1 MDEIQ
6 GEDTSFLFPTL
17 KPYEIFFFNIYIFFT
32 LLILLCFIVV
42 LLPEDFI
49 SDTLG
54 IIFPQKYWFIAVPT
68 HILTTLLLL
77 TICVKGFELIYTIDD
92 PPIKDIFYHELSEEE
107 MMKEINYSPEEGILP
122 DAGDINYDV
131 VQEVINMDN
140 SDEDE
145 KENTNYINNN
155 NFNEYKFFVSSTL
168 SVPSSFSAGV
178 LE

>member
-6 GEDTSFLFPTL
+6 GEDTSFLFPIL

-145 KENTNYINNN
+145 NENINYNNN
-155 NFNEYKFFVSSTL
+155 DNNFFKEFDLNNKNNDT
-168 SVPSSFSAGV
+168 
-178 LE
+178 

>member
-1 MDEIQ
+1 MDEIEQ
-6 GEDTSFLFPTL
+6 EDPTLLFPAL

-145 KENTNYINNN
+145 KENNNYINNN
-155 NFNEYKFFVSSTL
+155 NFNENKLDNKNNDT
-168 SVPSSFSAGV
+168 
-178 LE
+178 

>member
-145 KENTNYINNN
+145 KENNNYINKNN
-155 NFNEYKFFVSSTL
+155 NFNENKLDNKNNDT
-168 SVPSSFSAGV
+168 
-178 LE
+178 

>member
-145 KENTNYINNN
+145 KENNNYINNN
-155 NFNEYKFFVSSTL
+155 NNNFNENKLDNKNNDT
-168 SVPSSFSAGV
+168 
-178 LE
+178 

>member
-68 HILTTLLLL
+68 HILTTL
-77 TICVKGFELIYTIDD
+77 F

-145 KENTNYINNN
+145 KENNNYINNN
-155 NFNEYKFFVSSTL
+155 NNFNENKLDNKNNDT
-168 SVPSSFSAGV
+168 
-178 LE
+178 

>member
-1 MDEIQ
+1 M
-6 GEDTSFLFPTL
+6 
-17 KPYEIFFFNIYIFFT
+17 
-32 LLILLCFIVV
+32 ILLCFIVV

-77 TICVKGFELIYTIDD
+77 TISVKGFELIYTIDD

-145 KENTNYINNN
+145 KENNNYINNN
-155 NFNEYKFFVSSTL
+155 NNFNENKLDNKNNDT
-168 SVPSSFSAGV
+168 
-178 LE
+178 

>member
-77 TICVKGFELIYTIDD
+77 TISVKGFELIYTIDD

-140 SDEDE
+140 SDEDK
-145 KENTNYINNN
+145 KENKNYINNN
-155 NFNEYKFFVSSTL
+155 NNFNENKLDNKNNDT
-168 SVPSSFSAGV
+168 
-178 LE
+178 

>member
-145 KENTNYINNN
+145 KENNNYINNN
-155 NFNEYKFFVSSTL
+155 NNFNENKLDNKNNDT
-168 SVPSSFSAGV
+168 
-178 LE
+178 

>member
-1 MDEIQ
+1 MDEIEQ
-6 GEDTSFLFPTL
+6 EDPTLLFPAL

-77 TICVKGFELIYTIDD
+77 TICVKGLELIYTIDD

-145 KENTNYINNN
+145 KENNNYINNN
-155 NFNEYKFFVSSTL
+155 NFNENKLDNKNNDT
-168 SVPSSFSAGV
+168 
-178 LE
+178 

>member
-140 SDEDE
+140 SDEDK
-145 KENTNYINNN
+145 KENKNYINNN
-155 NFNEYKFFVSSTL
+155 NNFNENKLDNKNNDT
-168 SVPSSFSAGV
+168 
-178 LE
+178 

>member
-6 GEDTSFLFPTL
+6 GEDASFLFPTL

-54 IIFPQKYWFIAVPT
+54 IIFPQKFWFIAVPT

-155 NFNEYKFFVSSTL
+155 NFNEYKLDNKNNDT
-168 SVPSSFSAGV
+168 
-178 LE
+178 

>member
-17 KPYEIFFFNIYIFFT
+17 KPYEIFFFIIYIFFT

-145 KENTNYINNN
+145 KENNNYINNN
-155 NFNEYKFFVSSTL
+155 NNFNKNKLDNKNNDT
-168 SVPSSFSAGV
+168 
-178 LE
+178 

>member
-145 KENTNYINNN
+145 KENNNYINNN
-155 NFNEYKFFVSSTL
+155 NFNENKLDNKNNDT
-168 SVPSSFSAGV
+168 
-178 LE
+178 

>member
-140 SDEDE
+140 NDEDE
-145 KENTNYINNN
+145 KENNNYINNN
-155 NFNEYKFFVSSTL
+155 NFNEYKLDNKNNDT
-168 SVPSSFSAGV
+168 
-178 LE
+178 

>member
-145 KENTNYINNN
+145 KENNNYINNN
-155 NFNEYKFFVSSTL
+155 NNFNKNKLDNKNNDT
-168 SVPSSFSAGV
+168 
-178 LE
+178 

>member
-1 MDEIQ
+1 M
-6 GEDTSFLFPTL
+6 
-17 KPYEIFFFNIYIFFT
+17 
-32 LLILLCFIVV
+32 ILLCFIVV

-145 KENTNYINNN
+145 KENNNYIDNN
-155 NFNEYKFFVSSTL
+155 NFNEYKLDNKNNDT
-168 SVPSSFSAGV
+168 
-178 LE
+178 

>member
-145 KENTNYINNN
+145 KENNNYINNN
-155 NFNEYKFFVSSTL
+155 NKYFNENKLDNKNNDT
-168 SVPSSFSAGV
+168 
-178 LE
+178 